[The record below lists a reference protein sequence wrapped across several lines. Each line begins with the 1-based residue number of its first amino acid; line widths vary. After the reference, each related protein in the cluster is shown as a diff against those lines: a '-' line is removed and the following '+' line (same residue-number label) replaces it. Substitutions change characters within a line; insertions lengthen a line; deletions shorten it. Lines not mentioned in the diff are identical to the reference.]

1 LILLSNR
8 SSNPLE
14 NPGQSLPPPGLGNV
28 LLCLLGRDFIDS
40 GYEVHLVNTDDFGL
54 LPELVAEVDDGEQDL
69 WKVVRDEIGRKVLGL
84 GVLDCLVSV
93 DQFLI
98 KKHASLKRIASS
110 CEFLL
115 TDIPSEEQKDDRDE
129 GDGVVGSET
138 SVVELG
144 VVRKRFP
151 VKALRLHSLGLQNA
165 RIGTRLAR

>member
-1 LILLSNR
+1 M
-8 SSNPLE
+8 
-14 NPGQSLPPPGLGNV
+14 
-28 LLCLLGRDFIDS
+28 
-40 GYEVHLVNTDDFGL
+40 
-54 LPELVAEVDDGEQDL
+54 

-129 GDGVVGSET
+129 GDGVVGSEA